1 MESADGGR
9 DRRDGLGKDG
19 IVAKGQQFATVS
31 ALKRRDVQI
40 AELSFEGYTAAEIAG
55 KISLSVSQVRRVLA
69 RDDIKQ
75 LQKDH
80 AMTLM
85 VQASSKA
92 AMVLR
97 EQLDDDNPW
106 IRQNAASRIL
116 DFVRSMD
123 KDTATTVMVSFGSMP
138 QPAMPA
144 PTADGDVD

>member
-1 MESADGGR
+1 
-9 DRRDGLGKDG
+9 
-19 IVAKGQQFATVS
+19 
-31 ALKRRDVQI
+31 
-40 AELSFEGYTAAEIAG
+40 
-55 KISLSVSQVRRVLA
+55 
-69 RDDIKQ
+69 
-75 LQKDH
+75 
-80 AMTLM
+80 MTLM